1 MKRVKRQATY
11 WGKVFIYLTK
21 NQYLEYIG
29 KTQYTQ
35 LFLKKTNPIRIL
47 TKDKD
52 SSVKKI
58 QVWQINQNIKILNIT
73 IHHGNAN

>member
-11 WGKVFIYLTK
+11 WSKVFIYLTK

-35 LFLKKTNPIRIL
+35 LFIKKNQ
-47 TKDKD
+47 
-52 SSVKKI
+52 S
-58 QVWQINQNIKILNIT
+58 NQNIDERQRQFSKEDT
-73 IHHGNAN
+73 GMANKLEH